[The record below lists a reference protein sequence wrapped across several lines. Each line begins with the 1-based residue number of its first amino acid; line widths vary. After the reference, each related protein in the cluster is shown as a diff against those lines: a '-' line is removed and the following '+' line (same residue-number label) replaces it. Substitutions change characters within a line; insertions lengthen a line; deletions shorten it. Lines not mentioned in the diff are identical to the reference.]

1 MYKPTHPVAGKLKGL
16 PAGAEIQAEGSQEN
30 EGQPCFIVN
39 TTSAVANSCLL
50 NFGNGVKIRTLLDSG
65 SDLSLIKEEIYDR
78 ISWKGPLNGSK
89 TRLQAANGQPLNV
102 AGTAE
107 LTLKI
112 GKSR

>member
-1 MYKPTHPVAGKLKGL
+1 MYKPGRPAAGKLRGL
-16 PAGAEIQAEGSQEN
+16 PAGAELQAEGSQINKE
-30 EGQPCFIVN
+30 QPCFIVN

-65 SDLSLIKEEIYDR
+65 SDLSLIKKEVYDR
-78 ISWKGPLNGSK
+78 ISWKGPINESN
-89 TRLQAANGQPLNV
+89 TRLQAANGQALNV